1 MIDTTLIPWLLA
13 GIPLLGAA
21 LSPALWAHPHRLMA
35 WSVAICAVSL
45 ASVAGFGFAGSL
57 TPPPE
62 GLLLLFLLPLAAGVS
77 LLGQP
82 HHPDHRISWVLTLVF
97 LSLGLGALT
106 SQPVIG
112 TLFLMVIHGFVIVL
126 LYRHHTALWPIS
138 WWGLGAYTL
147 GALCLALTLVASP
160 PVSSMAALLAC
171 TILLPLVPFHDGH
184 LTALTRLPGNLPSFM
199 VLLFPA
205 LGLHSLA
212 PLAASLPDTVVW
224 MLSVLALAGTVY
236 GAVKAL
242 AQSRVR
248 LLLAYSSLSFFSM
261 LWWCI
266 VTTRS
271 ATPRAAL
278 FVGAVGLVMCGLL
291 LAWQILRTRYG
302 DDVDPKA
309 ISGLAAT
316 MPQYAVLVSLL
327 ALAAMGLPPFGVFA
341 GFMGLLL
348 TSTAAFSA
356 GIIVLGVAWLASS
369 WYILDLVQGLL
380 FGSRRSDL
388 RYADLLQTELA
399 SLVILVLALLALGV
413 APSSL
418 FGPDRITTPAGT
430 SSIATSPNTG
440 SLAWNK

>member
-1 MIDTTLIPWLLA
+1 MIDATLIPWLLA
-13 GIPLLGAA
+13 GVPLLGAA
-21 LSPALWAHPHRLMA
+21 LSPAFWAHPHRLMA
-35 WSVAICAVSL
+35 WSVGVSAVSL
-45 ASVAGFGFAGSL
+45 ASVAGFAGSL
-57 TPPPE
+57 TTPPE

-82 HHPDHRISWVLTLVF
+82 HHQDHRASWVMTLLF

-112 TLFLMVIHGFVIVL
+112 KLFLLAIHGFVIVL
-126 LYRHHTALWPIS
+126 LYRHHTPLWPIS

-147 GALCLALTLVASP
+147 GALCLLLTLVAAP
-160 PVSSMAALLAC
+160 PLSSMAALLAC
-171 TILLPLVPFHDGH
+171 TILLPVVPFHDGH

-212 PLAASLPDTVVW
+212 PLAATLPDTVAG
-224 MLSVLALAGTVY
+224 MMSFLALAGTVY

-261 LWWCI
+261 LWWCV
-266 VTTRS
+266 VTTRT

-291 LAWQILRTRYG
+291 LAWQMIRTRYG
-302 DDVDPKA
+302 DDVDPQA
-309 ISGLAAT
+309 ISGLAST
-316 MPQYAVLVSLL
+316 MPQYAVLLSLL

-348 TSTAAFSA
+348 SSTAAFSA
-356 GIIVLGVAWLASS
+356 GIIVLVSAWLSSS
-369 WYILDLVQGLL
+369 WYILDLVQRLL
-380 FGSRRSDL
+380 FGTRRSDL
-388 RYADLLQTELA
+388 RYVDLLQTELA
-399 SLVILVLALLALGV
+399 SLVIVVLTLLALGV
-413 APSSL
+413 VPVSL
-418 FGPDRITTPAGT
+418 FGPDRTSAPTGANSQPAGAN
-430 SSIATSPNTG
+430 SG
-440 SLAWNK
+440 SLVWNR

>member
-1 MIDTTLIPWLLA
+1 MIDAALIPWLLA
-13 GIPLLGAA
+13 GVPLLGAA
-21 LSPALWAHPHRLMA
+21 LSPALWTHPHRLMA
-35 WSVAICAVSL
+35 WSVGVCAVSL
-45 ASVAGFGFAGSL
+45 ASAAGFARYL
-57 TPPPE
+57 TTPPE

-82 HHPDHRISWVLTLVF
+82 HHRDHRASWVMTLLF

-106 SQPVIG
+106 SQPVFG
-112 TLFLMVIHGFVIVL
+112 TLFLLAIHGFVIVL
-126 LYRHHTALWPIS
+126 LYRHHTPLWPIS

-147 GALCLALTLVASP
+147 GALCLLLTLVAAP
-160 PVSSMAALLAC
+160 PLSSMAALLAC
-171 TILLPLVPFHDGH
+171 TILLPVVPFHDGH

-212 PLAASLPDTVVW
+212 PLAATLPDPVVW
-224 MLSVLALAGTVY
+224 MMSFLALAGTIY
-236 GAVKAL
+236 GAIKAL

-261 LWWCI
+261 LWWCV

-291 LAWQILRTRYG
+291 LAWQIIRTRYG
-302 DDVDPKA
+302 DDVDPQA
-309 ISGLAAT
+309 ISGLAST
-316 MPQYAVLVSLL
+316 MPQYAVLLSLL

-348 TSTAAFSA
+348 SSTAAFSA
-356 GIIVLGVAWLASS
+356 GIIVLVSAWLASS
-369 WYILDLVQGLL
+369 WYILDLVQRLL
-380 FGSRRSDL
+380 FGTRRADL

-399 SLVILVLALLALGV
+399 ALVIVVLTLLALGV
-413 APSSL
+413 APISL
-418 FGPDRITTPAGT
+418 FGPDRT
-430 SSIATSPNTG
+430 IATTSANSEPISANSG
-440 SLAWNK
+440 SVVWNR

>member
-1 MIDTTLIPWLLA
+1 MIDTTLIPWILA

-21 LSPALWAHPHRLMA
+21 LSPAFWAYPHRLMA
-35 WSVAICAVSL
+35 WSVGVTAVSL

-57 TPPPE
+57 TAPPE
-62 GLLLLFLLPLAAGVS
+62 GLLLIVLLPLAAGVS

-82 HHPDHRISWVLTLVF
+82 HHQDHRASWVLTLIF

-106 SQPVIG
+106 SQLVIG
-112 TLFLMVIHGFVIVL
+112 RLFLMVIHGFVIVL
-126 LYRHHTALWPIS
+126 LYRHHTPLWPIS

-147 GALCLALTLVASP
+147 GALCLTLTLVAAP
-160 PVSSMAALLAC
+160 PISLMAALLAC
-171 TILLPLVPFHDGH
+171 TILLPIVPFHDGH

-212 PLAASLPDTVVW
+212 PLAPTLPDTVVW
-224 MLSVLALAGTVY
+224 MMSLLALAGTVY
-236 GAVKAL
+236 GAIKAL

-261 LWWCI
+261 LWWCV

-291 LAWQILRTRYG
+291 VAWQIIRTRYG
-302 DDVDPKA
+302 DDVDPQA
-309 ISGLAAT
+309 ISGLAST
-316 MPQYAVLVSLL
+316 MPRYAVLLSLL

-348 TSTAAFSA
+348 SSTAAFSA
-356 GIIVLGVAWLASS
+356 GIIVLVCAWLASS
-369 WYILDLVQGLL
+369 WYILDLVQRLL
-380 FGSRRSDL
+380 FGTRRSDL
-388 RYADLLQTELA
+388 RYADLLQTELTA
-399 SLVILVLALLALGV
+399 LVIVVLALLALGV
-413 APSSL
+413 APISL
-418 FGPDRITTPAGT
+418 FGPDRTT
-430 SSIATSPNTG
+430 ATTGPNSG
-440 SLAWNK
+440 SLVWNR

>member
-1 MIDTTLIPWLLA
+1 MIDSTLIPWLLA

-21 LSPALWAHPHRLMA
+21 LSPAWWTHPHRLMA
-35 WSVAICAVSL
+35 WSVGVCAVSL
-45 ASVAGFGFAGSL
+45 AAVVGFAGFL
-57 TPPPE
+57 ATPPE
-62 GLLLLFLLPLAAGVS
+62 GLLLLVLLPLAAGVS

-82 HHPDHRISWVLTLVF
+82 HHRDHRASWVLTLVF
-97 LSLGLGALT
+97 LSLGIGALT
-106 SQPVIG
+106 SQPVVG
-112 TLFLMVIHGFVIVL
+112 KLFLMAIHGFVIVL

-147 GALCLALTLVASP
+147 GALCLLLTLVATP
-160 PVSSMAALLAC
+160 PLSSMAALLAC
-171 TILLPLVPFHDGH
+171 TILLPVVPFHDGH

-212 PLAASLPDTVVW
+212 PLAATLPDPVVW
-224 MLSVLALAGTVY
+224 MMSFLALAGTIY
-236 GAVKAL
+236 GAIKAL

-261 LWWCI
+261 LWWCV

-291 LAWQILRTRYG
+291 LAWQIIRTRYG
-302 DDVDPKA
+302 DDVDPQA
-309 ISGLAAT
+309 ISGLAST
-316 MPQYAVLVSLL
+316 MPQYAVLLSLL

-348 TSTAAFSA
+348 SSTAAFSV
-356 GIIVLGVAWLASS
+356 GIIVLVCAWLASS
-369 WYILDLVQGLL
+369 WYILDLVQRLL
-380 FGSRRSDL
+380 FGTRRSDL

-399 SLVILVLALLALGV
+399 SLVIVVLALLALGV
-413 APSSL
+413 APISL
-418 FGPDRITTPAGT
+418 FGPDRTTATTGAYSQPAGAN
-430 SSIATSPNTG
+430 SG
-440 SLAWNK
+440 SLVWNR

>member
-1 MIDTTLIPWLLA
+1 MIDATLIPWILA
-13 GIPLLGAA
+13 GVPLLGAA
-21 LSPALWAHPHRLMA
+21 LSPALWTHPHRLMA
-35 WSVAICAVSL
+35 WSVGVCAVSL
-45 ASVAGFGFAGSL
+45 ACVVGFAGFL
-57 TPPPE
+57 TTPPE
-62 GLLLLFLLPLAAGVS
+62 GLLLLFLLPLTAGVS

-82 HHPDHRISWVLTLVF
+82 HHRDHRASWVLTLIF

-112 TLFLMVIHGFVIVL
+112 KLFLMVIHGFVIVL
-126 LYRHHTALWPIS
+126 LYRHHTPLWPIS

-147 GALCLALTLVASP
+147 GALCLLLTLVAAP
-160 PVSSMAALLAC
+160 PLSSMAALLAC

-212 PLAASLPDTVVW
+212 PLAATLPEPVVW
-224 MLSVLALAGTVY
+224 TMSFLALAGTVY
-236 GAVKAL
+236 GAIKAL

-261 LWWCI
+261 LWWCV

-291 LAWQILRTRYG
+291 VAWQIIRTRYG
-302 DDVDPKA
+302 DDVDPQA
-309 ISGLAAT
+309 ISGLAST
-316 MPQYAVLVSLL
+316 MPQYAVLLSLL

-348 TSTAAFSA
+348 SSTAAFSA
-356 GIIVLGVAWLASS
+356 GIVVLVCAWLAAS
-369 WYILDLVQGLL
+369 WYILALVQGLL
-380 FGSRRSDL
+380 FGARRTDL
-388 RYADLLQTELA
+388 RHADLLQTELV
-399 SLVILVLALLALGV
+399 SLIILVLTLLALGV
-413 APSSL
+413 VPISL
-418 FGPDRITTPAGT
+418 FGPDRTTLPASANSQPAGID
-430 SSIATSPNTG
+430 SG
-440 SLAWNK
+440 SLVWNR

>member
-1 MIDTTLIPWLLA
+1 MIDTTLIPWILA
-13 GIPLLGAA
+13 GVPLLGAA
-21 LSPALWAHPHRLMA
+21 LSPVFWALPHRLMA
-35 WSVAICAVSL
+35 WSVGVSAVSL
-45 ASVAGFGFAGSL
+45 AAAAGLAGFL
-57 TPPPE
+57 TAPPE
-62 GLLLLFLLPLAAGVS
+62 GLLLVWLLPLAAGVS

-82 HHPDHRISWVLTLVF
+82 HHRDHRTSWVLTLLF

-106 SQPVIG
+106 SQPVIAK
-112 TLFLMVIHGFVIVL
+112 LFLMAIHGFVIVL
-126 LYRHHTALWPIS
+126 LYRHHTPLWPIS

-147 GALCLALTLVASP
+147 GTLCLLLTLVAAP

-171 TILLPLVPFHDGH
+171 TILLPVVPFHDGH

-212 PLAASLPDTVVW
+212 PLAATLPDTVVW
-224 MLSVLALAGTVY
+224 MMSLLALAGTAY

-248 LLLAYSSLSFFSM
+248 LLLAYGSLSFFSM
-261 LWWCI
+261 LWWCV
-266 VTTRS
+266 VTTRT

-291 LAWQILRTRYG
+291 VAWQIIRTRYG
-302 DDVDPKA
+302 DDVDPQA
-309 ISGLAAT
+309 ISGLAST
-316 MPQYAVLVSLL
+316 MPQYAVLLSLV

-348 TSTAAFSA
+348 SSTAAFSA
-356 GIIVLGVAWLASS
+356 GIIVLVSAWLASS
-369 WYILDLVQGLL
+369 WYILDLVQRLL
-380 FGSRRSDL
+380 FGNRRSDL

-399 SLVILVLALLALGV
+399 ALVIVVLTLLALGIV
-413 APSSL
+413 PISL
-418 FGPDRITTPAGT
+418 FGPDPTTATTGAEPAGAR
-430 SSIATSPNTG
+430 SG
-440 SLAWNK
+440 SLVWNR

>member
-1 MIDTTLIPWLLA
+1 MIDATLIPWILA
-13 GIPLLGAA
+13 GVPLLGAA
-21 LSPALWAHPHRLMA
+21 LSPALWTHPHRLMA
-35 WSVAICAVSL
+35 WSVGVCAVSL
-45 ASVAGFGFAGSL
+45 ASVAGFIGYVTA
-57 TPPPE
+57 PPE
-62 GLLLLFLLPLAAGVS
+62 GLLLLFLLPLTAGVS

-82 HHPDHRISWVLTLVF
+82 HHRDHRASWVLTLIF

-112 TLFLMVIHGFVIVL
+112 KLFLMVIHGFVIVL
-126 LYRHHTALWPIS
+126 LYRHHTPLWPIS

-147 GALCLALTLVASP
+147 GALCLLLTLVAAP
-160 PVSSMAALLAC
+160 PLSSMAALLAC
-171 TILLPLVPFHDGH
+171 TILLPVVPFHDGH

-212 PLAASLPDTVVW
+212 PLAATLPEPVVW
-224 MLSVLALAGTVY
+224 TMSFLALAGTVY
-236 GAVKAL
+236 GAIKAL

-261 LWWCI
+261 LWWCV

-291 LAWQILRTRYG
+291 VAWQIIRTRYG
-302 DDVDPKA
+302 DDVDPQA
-309 ISGLAAT
+309 ISGLAST
-316 MPQYAVLVSLL
+316 MPQYAVLLSLL

-348 TSTAAFSA
+348 SSTAAFSA
-356 GIIVLGVAWLASS
+356 GIVVLVCAWLAAS
-369 WYILDLVQGLL
+369 WYILALVQGLL
-380 FGSRRSDL
+380 FGARRTDL
-388 RYADLLQTELA
+388 RHADLLQTELV
-399 SLVILVLALLALGV
+399 SLIILVLTLLALGV
-413 APSSL
+413 APISL
-418 FGPDRITTPAGT
+418 FGPDRTTLPASANSQPAGID
-430 SSIATSPNTG
+430 SG
-440 SLAWNK
+440 SLVWNR

>member
-1 MIDTTLIPWLLA
+1 MIDATLIPWLLA
-13 GIPLLGAA
+13 GIPLLGAI
-21 LSPALWAHPHRLMA
+21 LSPAFWAHPHRLMA
-35 WSVAICAVSL
+35 WSVGVSAVSL
-45 ASVAGFGFAGSL
+45 ASVAGFAGSL
-57 TPPPE
+57 TTPPE

-82 HHPDHRISWVLTLVF
+82 HHQDHRASWVMTLLF
-97 LSLGLGALT
+97 LSLGLGALA
-106 SQPVIG
+106 SRPVIG
-112 TLFLMVIHGFVIVL
+112 KLFLLAIHGFVIVL
-126 LYRHHTALWPIS
+126 LYRHHTPLWPIS

-147 GALCLALTLVASP
+147 GALCLLLTLVAAP
-160 PVSSMAALLAC
+160 PLSSMAALLAC
-171 TILLPLVPFHDGH
+171 TILLPVVPFHDGH

-212 PLAASLPDTVVW
+212 PLAATLPDTVAG
-224 MLSVLALAGTVY
+224 MMSFLALAGTVY

-261 LWWCI
+261 LWWCV

-291 LAWQILRTRYG
+291 LAWQIIRTRYG
-302 DDVDPKA
+302 DDVDPQA
-309 ISGLAAT
+309 ISGLAST
-316 MPQYAVLVSLL
+316 MPQYAVLLSLL

-348 TSTAAFSA
+348 SSTAAFSA
-356 GIIVLGVAWLASS
+356 GIIVLVSAWLSSS
-369 WYILDLVQGLL
+369 WYILDLVQRLL
-380 FGSRRSDL
+380 FGTRRSDL

-399 SLVILVLALLALGV
+399 SLVIVVLTLLALGV
-413 APSSL
+413 VPVSL
-418 FGPDRITTPAGT
+418 FGPDRTPAPTGAN
-430 SSIATSPNTG
+430 SRPAGATSG
-440 SLAWNK
+440 SLAWNR

>member
-1 MIDTTLIPWLLA
+1 
-13 GIPLLGAA
+13 
-21 LSPALWAHPHRLMA
+21 
-35 WSVAICAVSL
+35 
-45 ASVAGFGFAGSL
+45 
-57 TPPPE
+57 
-62 GLLLLFLLPLAAGVS
+62 
-77 LLGQP
+77 QP
-82 HHPDHRISWVLTLVF
+82 HHRDHRASWVLTLVF

-106 SQPVIG
+106 SQPVVG
-112 TLFLMVIHGFVIVL
+112 TLFLMAIHGFVIVL
-126 LYRHHTALWPIS
+126 LYRHHTPLWPIS

-147 GALCLALTLVASP
+147 GALCLLLTLVAAP
-160 PVSSMAALLAC
+160 PLSSMAALLAC

-212 PLAASLPDTVVW
+212 PLAATLPDPVVW
-224 MLSVLALAGTVY
+224 MMSFLALAGTIY
-236 GAVKAL
+236 GAIKAL

-261 LWWCI
+261 LWWCV

-291 LAWQILRTRYG
+291 LAWQIIRTRYG
-302 DDVDPKA
+302 DDVDPQA
-309 ISGLAAT
+309 ISGLAST
-316 MPQYAVLVSLL
+316 MPQYAVLLSLL

-348 TSTAAFSA
+348 SSTAAFSA
-356 GIIVLGVAWLASS
+356 GIIVLVCAWLASS
-369 WYILDLVQGLL
+369 WYILDLVQRLL
-380 FGSRRSDL
+380 FGTRRADL

-399 SLVILVLALLALGV
+399 ALVIVVLTLLALGV
-413 APSSL
+413 APISL
-418 FGPDRITTPAGT
+418 FGPDRTTAATGADSEPAGAN
-430 SSIATSPNTG
+430 SG
-440 SLAWNK
+440 SLVWNR